1 MSLRSSSMC
10 DFGLCS
16 GESIVDGE
24 REEKKKRRKKGGT
37 EEGEGE
43 EGRKESRKR
52 VSGGTPVWNRVTGD
66 GRALTFRPW
75 LIRCDP
81 DVFLFL
87 SRINAVDNRTKISY
101 STRTYRLPE

>member
-1 MSLRSSSMC
+1 MVVVDVWLRP
-10 DFGLCS
+10 LLWRVHS
-16 GESIVDGE
+16 GWGGGGKK
-24 REEKKKRRKKGGT
+24 EKEKKGGT

-52 VSGGTPVWNRVTGD
+52 VSGGTPVWIRRVTGD
-66 GRALTFRPW
+66 GRALAFRPW

-81 DVFLFL
+81 DAFFLFL
-87 SRINAVDNRTKISY
+87 SRINSVDNKTKISY